1 MLQDI
6 ARIILYQPL
15 YNALVFL
22 TNIIPGHSVGLAV
35 ILLTIIIRLILLKP
49 SAQALTM
56 QKKLAALA
64 PDIQKIRQQFKDDKS
79 GEAKATL
86 QLYRTHKVNPVG
98 SCLPL
103 LIQLPIFFIFYQV
116 VRTGLSTDSY
126 QYLYAFIPRPAELN
140 TNFLGVD
147 LTQPDRWVLPII
159 VGATQFF
166 QSWQLIGQQPASPA
180 GGSKGD
186 SKDVGQAI
194 SRQMMYTMPI
204 FLIFIARS
212 LPAALGLY
220 WVTTTV
226 LSIAQQTLVFR
237 RPTTLKSVTKTGV
250 EVTVRQKGV

>member
-1 MLQDI
+1 MLKDF

-22 TNIIPGHSVGLAV
+22 TDVMPGHSVGLAV
-35 ILLTIIIRLILLKP
+35 ILLTIIIRLVLLKP

-64 PDIQKIRQQFKDDKS
+64 PELQKLKQQFKDDKS
-79 GEAKATL
+79 AEAKATL
-86 QLYRTHKVNPVG
+86 GLYRTHQVNPVG

-126 QYLYAFIPRPAELN
+126 QFLYPFVPRPAELN
-140 TNFLGVD
+140 TSFFGID
-147 LTQPDRWVLPII
+147 LTKPDPWILPII
-159 VGATQFF
+159 VGASQFW
-166 QSWQLIGQQPASPA
+166 QSWQLISQQPRGDPKDAS
-180 GGSKGD
+180 
-186 SKDVGQAI
+186 QAI

-204 FLIFIARS
+204 FLVFIARS

-226 LSIAQQTLVFR
+226 FSIAQQTLVFR
-237 RPTTLKSVTKTGV
+237 RPETLKTFTKTGV
-250 EVTVRQKGV
+250 EVTVRQKTETDW